1 MRAPALPVLA
11 VLLATPAALLA
22 QMGPVPPTVGY
33 AGITAQV
40 AQPVGQFA
48 DYVGTGWG
56 LNGSFVLPLGTPL
69 IGLRADLGFVN
80 YGHESREVCLS
91 QTIGCRV
98 TLDLNTDNN
107 IFYGGIGPQLM
118 LPLGP
123 VEPYVNAEVQ
133 LSYFGTMSSLSGSG
147 NADSFANTTNYDDFT
162 AAWSAGGGMSIA
174 LPFRRTRVAI
184 DLGATL
190 HHNGVVRYLRE
201 GDIQDNADGSITLH
215 PQRSEANL
223 MVYHIGVRIGVH

>member
-1 MRAPALPVLA
+1 MRVLRLPVFA
-11 VLLATPAALLA
+11 VLLAMPAALHA
-22 QMGPVPPTVGY
+22 QMEPVRSFGY

-56 LNGSFVLPLGTPL
+56 LGGSFLLPFGRSPWF
-69 IGLRADLGFVN
+69 GLRADAGFVI
-80 YGHESREVCLS
+80 YGYESRDVCFS
-91 QTIGCRV
+91 QTVGCRV
-98 TLDLNTDNN
+98 TLDLTTTND
-107 IFYGGIGPQLM
+107 ILYAGIGPQLM

-123 VEPYVNAEVQ
+123 VQPYVNAAAQ
-133 LSYFGTMSSLSGSG
+133 LSYFSTSSALNGSDSY
-147 NADSFANTTNYDDFT
+147 DSFANTTNFDDLT
-162 AAWSAGGGMSIA
+162 AAWSAGGGVSIA
-174 LPFRRTRVAI
+174 LPIRRTQVAI
-184 DLGATL
+184 DVGARL

-223 MVYHIGVRIGVH
+223 VVYHIGVRIGVH

>member
-1 MRAPALPVLA
+1 MRVLRLPVFLLLLA
-11 VLLATPAALLA
+11 VPAALQA
-22 QMGPVPPTVGY
+22 QMEPVRNVGFV
-33 AGITAQV
+33 GITAQV

-56 LNGSFVLPLGTPL
+56 LGGSFVLPLGTPL
-69 IGLRADLGFVN
+69 FGLRADLGFVN
-80 YGHESREVCLS
+80 YGHENREVCLS

-98 TLDLNTDNN
+98 TFDLRTDNN
-107 IFYGGIGPQLM
+107 IFYGGVGPQLM

-123 VEPYVNAEVQ
+123 VQPYVNAEVQ
-133 LSYFGTMSSLSGSG
+133 LSYFGTMSSLSGSS

-174 LPFRRTRVAI
+174 LPFRRTQIAI
-184 DLGATL
+184 DLGARV

-223 MVYHIGVRIGVH
+223 VVYHVGVRIGVH